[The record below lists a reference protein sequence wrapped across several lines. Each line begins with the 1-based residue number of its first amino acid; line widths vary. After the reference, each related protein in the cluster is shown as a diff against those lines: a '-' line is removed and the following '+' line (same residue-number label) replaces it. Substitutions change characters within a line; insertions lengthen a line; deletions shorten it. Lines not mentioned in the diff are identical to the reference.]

1 MRRQPGPIAVP
12 GVSREQVAAARR
24 VDALSWLQANEPDNL
39 THKNGEYRLRDHDS
53 LTLSNGQWF
62 WHSRGIG
69 GHSALDFLVEVR
81 GLSFVAAVS
90 TLCDGRAAGHIPRL
104 QPSPPPRTVRPVF
117 RLPAKAANNRRVYAY
132 LLSRGIGKDL
142 IRRCIGLGILYE
154 SSPYHNA
161 VFVGKDHTGTPRFA
175 CARGTLGNHRQDIAG
190 SDKRFG
196 FVLPAESPDGCQHI
210 AVFESAID
218 ALSHA
223 EMNKEDCHRLSL
235 AGTAPLA
242 LRQFLE
248 TTHAEGRRITRI
260 DLCLDND
267 AAGLA
272 GMDAIEL
279 MLREDFWFADISV
292 TRDPPPPGLDYNEAL
307 LAAMREA
314 NTNPQDRQHDGG
326 LSL

>member
-1 MRRQPGPIAVP
+1 MP
-12 GVSREQVAAARR
+12 GVSREQVERARQ
-24 VDALSWLQANEPDNL
+24 VDALSWLQDHEPGNL

-62 WHSRGIG
+62 WHSRGFG
-69 GHSALDFLVEVR
+69 GANALDFLVKVR
-81 GLSFVAAVS
+81 GLDFVAAV
-90 TLCDGRAAGHIPRL
+90 TMLCDDRAAGLTL
-104 QPSPPPRTVRPVF
+104 QTQPPPPPRTVRPVF
-117 RLPAKAANNRRVYAY
+117 RLPARAANNRRVYAY

-142 IRRCIGLGILYE
+142 IRRCIEQGILYE
-154 SSPYHNA
+154 SAPHHNA
-161 VFVGKDHTGTPRFA
+161 VFVGKDHKGTPRFA
-175 CARGTLGNHRQDIAG
+175 CARGTLGKHKQDIAG

-223 EMNKEDCHRLSL
+223 EMGKTDCNRLSL

-248 TTHAEGRRITRI
+248 TAHAEGHRITRI

-267 AAGLA
+267 TAGLA
-272 GMDAIEL
+272 GMDAIEQ
-279 MLREDFWFADISV
+279 MLHEDFWFADISV
-292 TRDPPPPGLDYNEAL
+292 ARDPPTPGLDYNEAL
-307 LAAMREA
+307 LAARQEA
-314 NTNPQDRQHDGG
+314 NTNLQGRQRDGG
-326 LSL
+326 LSI